1 MNLVLRFSPKC
12 EQGGRGSKK
21 PENLRT
27 YFMEA
32 PLVVAIHLAPTMIP
46 LTISSPLVEESLC
59 LAAVVMMLFTVAY
72 ITLDRDNGDDD
83 ADNAEN
89 EETIIGG
96 GGNAALSSGTGSIRT
111 NKSTLTAETYLG
123 GDGRDTALNES
134 CECLQYLP
142 ANTQVWS
149 ERL

>member
-1 MNLVLRFSPKC
+1 MTL
-12 EQGGRGSKK
+12 
-21 PENLRT
+21 
-27 YFMEA
+27 
-32 PLVVAIHLAPTMIP
+32 
-46 LTISSPLVEESLC
+46 SSPLVEESLC

-72 ITLDRDNGDDD
+72 ITLDRDNDDD

-89 EETIIGG
+89 EATIIGGG

-123 GDGRDTALNES
+123 GEGEGIRGDERDTALNES

-149 ERL
+149 EGIKVQNINYPKPQ